1 MDAHRKYLASGAVFF
16 TMAAVFFLLC
26 SLSLL
31 KSDQIS
37 HPEKVFKLQIQEQ
50 HLQRQT
56 AALRQLHQTS
66 DDQKEIP
73 RKFKNNLVFQ
83 VLFLIQRST

>member
-1 MDAHRKYLASGAVFF
+1 MKALRKYLASGAVFL
-16 TMAAVFFLLC
+16 TMAAVFLLLC
-26 SLSLL
+26 SLSFF
-31 KSDQIS
+31 KSDQIDQS
-37 HPEKVFKLQIQEQ
+37 KKVFKLQIQEQ